1 MSRDRYF
8 AIKRG
13 LHFCDEET
21 GDKSDEIYKVR
32 MLLTHITQVSQ
43 HLYVP
48 KKELSVDESLVAFK
62 GQSGYMLNLLCHCG
76 DESTSSTK
84 DIVLKLLECMGE
96 MSGHDIYTD
105 NYYTSIELAEE
116 LIYRG
121 MSLTGTLRKNRR
133 GLPLNFKKFAL
144 KLSRKQPGPFYMRK
158 DKICCMAWYDNKQV
172 LALSTHLTKGE
183 VNIQR
188 RSRKSDTG
196 FVTINSP
203 NIIESYKKFMGGID
217 RYDQRLSYHSY
228 PHRVLYW
235 PQVIWHLVVSVSLNN
250 SFIVY
255 KDKTSKPISSSDFKY
270 LTARRLLQVSEKSIS
285 LHACCSSALTKIDTK
300 PLKRDCVMCQKLD
313 NFVGIHTD
321 ETSNAI
327 NWIRDNQLYGLS
339 ALELTTLANSTDKN
353 YYGEE
358 WVSRY
363 TAQLILKT
371 TVCF

>member
-62 GQSGYMLNLLCHCG
+62 GQTGYMLNLLCHCG

-188 RSRKSDTG
+188 RSRKSDT
-196 FVTINSP
+196 
-203 NIIESYKKFMGGID
+203 
-217 RYDQRLSYHSY
+217 
-228 PHRVLYW
+228 
-235 PQVIWHLVVSVSLNN
+235 
-250 SFIVY
+250 
-255 KDKTSKPISSSDFKY
+255 DKTSKPISSSDFKY

-353 YYGEE
+353 YYEEE

-363 TAQLILKT
+363 TAQLILKKQFVSET
-371 TVCF
+371 DLVFNSRRNYVVYKLKVKHKHYKQ